1 MATGAATS
9 RDKPS
14 QPRTHLL
21 MGRLGGSE
29 ARRLLEG
36 SGLVSGRLVTAAKAG
51 VDRSIM
57 MTSPMGCPLCST
69 PLGV

>member
-29 ARRLLEG
+29 ARRLLEEVAWLVVDW
-36 SGLVSGRLVTAAKAG
+36 SLRRGLE
-51 VDRSIM
+51 SIGQ
-57 MTSPMGCPLCST
+57 S
-69 PLGV
+69 